1 MSFRE
6 IGIPPD
12 EFPQDV
18 SGASK
23 IIVLSQDQSQLYT
36 RLGVLGVKT
45 DGFLELANGLV
56 ELTRLRQRKT
66 KIVMSLRQ
74 IRIQHD
80 RLPEFLHPGFLGS
93 ISTALR
99 KCASD

>member
-45 DGFLELANGLV
+45 DGFLELASGFL
-56 ELTRLRQRKT
+56 E
-66 KIVMSLRQ
+66 
-74 IRIQHD
+74 
-80 RLPEFLHPGFLGS
+80 LPERLARLYQLLGGFP
-93 ISTALR
+93 ALPE
-99 KCASD
+99 KLPVCDAD